1 VNGWSLGYLKLNEK
15 NKTLAQVWIIVIDIR
30 DKKKEVGI

>member
-15 NKTLAQVWIIVIDIR
+15 NKALVQVWIIAIDIR